1 MINNYQI
8 NDLNDLFG
16 HQELLQE
23 NGVLKQMLNKK
34 YLMNLILVGPSGIGK
49 TTILSLLVKK
59 LNVDYIEFN
68 PLLDKKDKLV
78 EFIKKNSLLKKVVII
93 DEIHNMNKDKQDI
106 LLDAL
111 QNQTLYMFASTTS
124 NPFFSLN
131 NALISRSFLIHLNN
145 ITQNE
150 LKMGLIKWVNSLNL
164 KHDYYE
170 VIDYIS
176 TYLYIDIRKAI
187 NTLILIINLYDDVK
201 TWDFKDILFFI
212 KNNQVFKSVSSTEF
226 HDLKSAFHKSLR
238 GSDPDAS
245 LYYLYLLMKTGD
257 YQAIYRRLIACT
269 YEDVAL
275 ANSNLTIKVMSAIN
289 ACLFLGEKESF
300 NVLAYITLEI
310 ALSPKSNSS
319 YLALHKVKDL
329 VDSGKVYSPPSHL
342 NNGTLKSDS
351 LKKNKNDYLYPHD
364 FKNDWIKQQYLPN
377 EIINEKFYEPN
388 LYNNYETKIME
399 YWRKIKT
406 NE

>member
-49 TTILSLLVKK
+49 TTILNLLVKK

-68 PLLDKKDKLV
+68 PLLDKKEKLV

-106 LLDAL
+106 LLEAL

-150 LKMGLIKWVNSLNL
+150 LKTGLIKWVNSLNL
-164 KHDYYE
+164 KHDYFE
-170 VIDYIS
+170 TIDYIS
-176 TYLYIDIRKAI
+176 TYLYTDIRKAI

>member
-150 LKMGLIKWVNSLNL
+150 LKMGLIK
-164 KHDYYE
+164 
-170 VIDYIS
+170 
-176 TYLYIDIRKAI
+176 
-187 NTLILIINLYDDVK
+187 
-201 TWDFKDILFFI
+201 
-212 KNNQVFKSVSSTEF
+212 
-226 HDLKSAFHKSLR
+226 
-238 GSDPDAS
+238 
-245 LYYLYLLMKTGD
+245 
-257 YQAIYRRLIACT
+257 
-269 YEDVAL
+269 
-275 ANSNLTIKVMSAIN
+275 
-289 ACLFLGEKESF
+289 
-300 NVLAYITLEI
+300 
-310 ALSPKSNSS
+310 
-319 YLALHKVKDL
+319 
-329 VDSGKVYSPPSHL
+329 
-342 NNGTLKSDS
+342 
-351 LKKNKNDYLYPHD
+351 
-364 FKNDWIKQQYLPN
+364 
-377 EIINEKFYEPN
+377 
-388 LYNNYETKIME
+388 
-399 YWRKIKT
+399 
-406 NE
+406 

>member
-8 NDLNDLFG
+8 NNLDDLFG

-68 PLLDKKDKLV
+68 PLLDKKEKLV

-106 LLDAL
+106 LLEAL

-150 LKMGLIKWVNSLNL
+150 LKTGLIKWVNSLNL
-164 KHDYYE
+164 KHDYFE

-176 TYLYIDIRKAI
+176 KYLYTDIRKAI
-187 NTLILIINLYDDVK
+187 NILILIINLYDDVK

-245 LYYLYLLMKTGD
+245 LYYLYLLIKTGD

-289 ACLFLGEKESF
+289 ACLFLGEKEAF

-351 LKKNKNDYLYPHD
+351 LKKNKNDYLYPHN

>member
-49 TTILSLLVKK
+49 TTILNLLVKK

-68 PLLDKKDKLV
+68 PLLDKKEKLV

-106 LLDAL
+106 LLEAL

-150 LKMGLIKWVNSLNL
+150 LKTGLIKWANSLNL

-176 TYLYIDIRKAI
+176 KYLYTDIRKAI
-187 NTLILIINLYDDVK
+187 NILILIINLYDDVK
-201 TWDFKDILFFI
+201 TWDFEDILFFI

-289 ACLFLGEKESF
+289 ACVFLGEKESF

-351 LKKNKNDYLYPHD
+351 LKKNKNDYLYPHN

>member
-1 MINNYQI
+1 M
-8 NDLNDLFG
+8 G
-16 HQELLQE
+16 
-23 NGVLKQMLNKK
+23 
-34 YLMNLILVGPSGIGK
+34 
-49 TTILSLLVKK
+49 
-59 LNVDYIEFN
+59 
-68 PLLDKKDKLV
+68 
-78 EFIKKNSLLKKVVII
+78 
-93 DEIHNMNKDKQDI
+93 
-106 LLDAL
+106 

-150 LKMGLIKWVNSLNL
+150 LKTGLIKWTNSLSL
-164 KHDYYE
+164 KHDYFK

-176 TYLYIDIRKAI
+176 KYLYTDIRKAI
-187 NTLILIINLYDDVK
+187 NILILIINLYDDVK

-351 LKKNKNDYLYPHD
+351 LKKNKNDYLYPHN
-364 FKNDWIKQQYLPN
+364 FKNNWIKQQYLPN

-388 LYNNYETKIME
+388 LYNDYETKIMD

>member
-49 TTILSLLVKK
+49 TTILNLLVKK

-68 PLLDKKDKLV
+68 PLLDKKEKLV

-106 LLDAL
+106 LLEAL

-150 LKMGLIKWVNSLNL
+150 LKTGLIKWVNSLSI
-164 KHDYYE
+164 KHDYFE
-170 VIDYIS
+170 IIDYIS
-176 TYLYIDIRKAI
+176 KYLYTDIRKAI

-201 TWDFKDILFFI
+201 TWDFNDILFFI

-329 VDSGKVYSPPSHL
+329 VDSGKVYSPPIHL

-351 LKKNKNDYLYPHD
+351 LKKNKNDYLYPHN
-364 FKNDWIKQQYLPN
+364 FKNNWIKQQYLPN

>member
-49 TTILSLLVKK
+49 TTILNLLVKK

-68 PLLDKKDKLV
+68 PLLDKKEKLV

-106 LLDAL
+106 LLEAL

-150 LKMGLIKWVNSLNL
+150 LKTGLIKWVNSLNL
-164 KHDYYE
+164 KHDYFE

-176 TYLYIDIRKAI
+176 KYLYTDIRKAI
-187 NTLILIINLYDDVK
+187 NTFILIINLYDDVK
-201 TWDFKDILFFI
+201 TWDFNDILFFI

-257 YQAIYRRLIACT
+257 YQAIYRRLIACA

-329 VDSGKVYSPPSHL
+329 IDSGKVYSPPSHL

-351 LKKNKNDYLYPHD
+351 LKKNKNDYLYPHN

>member
-16 HQELLQE
+16 HHELLQE

-49 TTILSLLVKK
+49 TTILNLLVKK

-68 PLLDKKDKLV
+68 PLLDKKEKLV

-106 LLDAL
+106 LLEAL

-150 LKMGLIKWVNSLNL
+150 LKTGLLKWTNSLNL
-164 KHDYYE
+164 KHDYFE

-176 TYLYIDIRKAI
+176 KYLYIDIRKAI
-187 NTLILIINLYDDVK
+187 NTFILIINLYDDVK
-201 TWDFKDILFFI
+201 TWDFNDILFFI

-289 ACLFLGEKESF
+289 ACLFLGEKEAF

-351 LKKNKNDYLYPHD
+351 LKKNKNDYLYPHN

>member
-23 NGVLKQMLNKK
+23 NGVLKQMLIKK

-49 TTILSLLVKK
+49 TTILNLLVKK

-68 PLLDKKDKLV
+68 PLLDKKEKLV

-106 LLDAL
+106 LLEAL
-111 QNQTLYMFASTTS
+111 QNQILYMFASTTS

-150 LKMGLIKWVNSLNL
+150 LKTGLIKWVNSLNL
-164 KHDYYE
+164 KHDYFE

-176 TYLYIDIRKAI
+176 TYLCTDIRKAI

-351 LKKNKNDYLYPHD
+351 LKKNKNDYLYPHN

>member
-49 TTILSLLVKK
+49 TTILNLLVKK

-68 PLLDKKDKLV
+68 PLLDKKEKLV

-106 LLDAL
+106 LLEAL

-150 LKMGLIKWVNSLNL
+150 LKTGLIKWANSLNL

-176 TYLYIDIRKAI
+176 KYLYTDIRKAI
-187 NTLILIINLYDDVK
+187 NILILIINLYDDVK
-201 TWDFKDILFFI
+201 TWDFEDILFFI

-351 LKKNKNDYLYPHD
+351 LKKNKNDYLYPHN

>member
-8 NDLNDLFG
+8 NDLDDLFG
-16 HQELLQE
+16 HQALLQE

-49 TTILSLLVKK
+49 TTILNLLVKK

-68 PLLDKKDKLV
+68 PLLDKKEKLV

-106 LLDAL
+106 LLEAL

-150 LKMGLIKWVNSLNL
+150 LKTGLIKWANSLSL
-164 KHDYYE
+164 KHDYVE
-170 VIDYIS
+170 IIDYIS
-176 TYLYIDIRKAI
+176 KYLYTDIRKAI

-201 TWDFKDILFFI
+201 TWDFNDILFFI

-329 VDSGKVYSPPSHL
+329 VDSGKVYSPPIHL

-351 LKKNKNDYLYPHD
+351 LKKNKNDYLYPHN
-364 FKNDWIKQQYLPN
+364 FKNNWIKQQYLPN

>member
-49 TTILSLLVKK
+49 TTILNLLVKK

-68 PLLDKKDKLV
+68 PLLDKKEKLV
-78 EFIKKNSLLKKVVII
+78 EFIEKNSLLKKVVII

-106 LLDAL
+106 LLEAL

-150 LKMGLIKWVNSLNL
+150 LKTGLIKWANSLNL
-164 KHDYYE
+164 KHDYFE

-176 TYLYIDIRKAI
+176 TYLYTDIRKAI

-289 ACLFLGEKESF
+289 ACLFLGEKEAF